1 VTTGFF
7 PGAETARFTTVMGE
21 AQVGP
26 TEEPRPVY
34 RVMNS
39 KSKIIDPSQDP
50 KLPKETLL
58 RMYKLMSTQR
68 QMDLI
73 MYESQRQGRISFY
86 MTSYGEEGCLFGSA
100 AALEMEDEV
109 FGQYRETGV
118 LLWRGYQLEMAMN
131 QLYGNALDLGKGRQ
145 MPVHHGSDELHFQ
158 TISSPLSTQMCQAS
172 GFAYALKRA
181 GSKNCVICYFGDGAA
196 QEGDAH
202 AAFNF
207 AATLDSPVI
216 FFCRNN
222 GYAISTPTTEQ
233 YRGDGIVS
241 RGPGYGMESIR
252 VDGND
257 IFAVYNVVRHA
268 REVAVNEHRPVLIEA
283 MTYRVGHH
291 STSDDSSAYRSKDEL
306 EKWEDVYYPN
316 TRLKMYL
323 VNNDLWDEGQDE
335 ELQKAIKSEILSAFR
350 KAEQLPKPHPSTMFD
365 DVYSSLTPRLTQQKE
380 ECLEHVVKYPQEYP
394 LEKYQVTTK

>member
-1 VTTGFF
+1 
-7 PGAETARFTTVMGE
+7 
-21 AQVGP
+21 
-26 TEEPRPVY
+26 
-34 RVMNS
+34 
-39 KSKIIDPSQDP
+39 
-50 KLPKETLL
+50 
-58 RMYKLMSTQR
+58 
-68 QMDLI
+68 
-73 MYESQRQGRISFY
+73 

-216 FFCRNN
+216 FFWCVDFSKQSSFFHCCLLIFMSCAMEPHMRTMN
-222 GYAISTPTTEQ
+222 
-233 YRGDGIVS
+233 S
-241 RGPGYGMESIR
+241 R
-252 VDGND
+252 
-257 IFAVYNVVRHA
+257 A
-268 REVAVNEHRPVLIEA
+268 
-283 MTYRVGHH
+283 
-291 STSDDSSAYRSKDEL
+291 K
-306 EKWEDVYYPN
+306 
-316 TRLKMYL
+316 
-323 VNNDLWDEGQDE
+323 Q
-335 ELQKAIKSEILSAFR
+335 
-350 KAEQLPKPHPSTMFD
+350 
-365 DVYSSLTPRLTQQKE
+365 
-380 ECLEHVVKYPQEYP
+380 
-394 LEKYQVTTK
+394 